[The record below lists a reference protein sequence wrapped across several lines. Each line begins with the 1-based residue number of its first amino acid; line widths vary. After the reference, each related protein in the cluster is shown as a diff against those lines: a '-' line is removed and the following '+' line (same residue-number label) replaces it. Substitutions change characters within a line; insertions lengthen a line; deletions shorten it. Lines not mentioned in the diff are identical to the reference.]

1 MTVHEGRVPVASVA
15 GRPDMVITASMPRR
29 PASLMVRLRSSPWV
43 ISGSG
48 CTGLQASDDAVG
60 SPILME
66 GRVDFE
72 FTARRPDNP
81 DVHWQH
87 LLSQPL
93 ALSVPAGHR
102 LADRDEVS
110 ITEAAEEFVMLRP
123 TWILRALPESS
134 AHPLDSLLGSPSK
147 EMTCRWSADSSRR
160 GSVSPWFLYRRSTCA
175 PPIRPSSSS
184 ERGQPM

>member
-48 CTGLQASDDAVG
+48 CNGLQASDDAVG
-60 SPILME
+60 SPILTE

-110 ITEAAEEFVMLRP
+110 NTEAAEEFVMLRP
-123 TWILRALPESS
+123 TWILRALPEKLCAS
-134 AHPLDSLLGSPSK
+134 AGFTPRVSFEGDDLPVVRGFVEAGLGVAVVPVPTLNVRPTDSA
-147 EMTCRWSADSSRR
+147 E
-160 GSVSPWFLYRRSTCA
+160 
-175 PPIRPSSSS
+175 
-184 ERGQPM
+184 